1 LQQLI
6 AGRWVTASELYDFIE
21 YFHTLTLLML
31 LYRIFLLLYPLAAH
45 LGGFFNSKARKWSK
59 AQGSA
64 LKAIEKWQPER
75 PVIWMHCASLGEFEQ
90 GLPVLQ
96 AIRKEY
102 PAYEILLSF
111 FSPSGYE
118 PCQQHPAADKVVYL
132 PLDGPHTA
140 EHWINQINPALVI
153 FVKYEFWYFYLKTLH
168 TRNIPVLLIAAIFR
182 PSQPFF
188 HWYGGLYRK
197 MLAFYYQILV
207 QDQASADLLTIL
219 PVSVPVV
226 VAGDT
231 RFDRV
236 LQIAQNPVTFPAIEP
251 LMQGKQVFVAG
262 STWPEDDKALRH
274 FVSNTPEVF
283 HIIVPHLTDA
293 ATIERCLQ
301 TYPDSISY
309 SEWQNKGMTSQA
321 NMSGQYKTL
330 IIDTIGMLSSLYRHA
345 TVAYVGGGF
354 GAEGIHNVL
363 EATVHGIPVVIGPIY
378 DKFREAVEL
387 VERKGICVATTAI
400 DLETQLLRILKDAS
414 LRKSVGD
421 IARNFTR
428 EGGGSAKKVMQ
439 LIQAKRLL
447 TR

>member
-1 LQQLI
+1 
-6 AGRWVTASELYDFIE
+6 
-21 YFHTLTLLML
+21 
-31 LYRIFLLLYPLAAH
+31 
-45 LGGFFNSKARKWSK
+45 
-59 AQGSA
+59 
-64 LKAIEKWQPER
+64 
-75 PVIWMHCASLGEFEQ
+75 
-90 GLPVLQ
+90 
-96 AIRKEY
+96 
-102 PAYEILLSF
+102 
-111 FSPSGYE
+111 
-118 PCQQHPAADKVVYL
+118 
-132 PLDGPHTA
+132 
-140 EHWINQINPALVI
+140 
-153 FVKYEFWYFYLKTLH
+153 
-168 TRNIPVLLIAAIFR
+168 
-182 PSQPFF
+182 
-188 HWYGGLYRK
+188 
-197 MLAFYYQILV
+197 
-207 QDQASADLLTIL
+207 
-219 PVSVPVV
+219 
-226 VAGDT
+226 
-231 RFDRV
+231 
-236 LQIAQNPVTFPAIEP
+236 
-251 LMQGKQVFVAG
+251 MQGKQVFVAG

>member
-1 LQQLI
+1 
-6 AGRWVTASELYDFIE
+6 
-21 YFHTLTLLML
+21 ML
-31 LYRIFLLLYPLAAH
+31 LYRIFLLLYPLAAR
-45 LGGFFNSKARKWSK
+45 LTGLFNAKARKWTK

-64 LKAIEKWQPER
+64 LKAIEQWQPKR

-96 AIRKEY
+96 AIRNEY
-102 PAYEILLSF
+102 PGYAILLSF

-118 PCQQHPAADKVVYL
+118 PCQQHPAADKIVYL

-140 EHWINQINPALVI
+140 EQWINHINPALVI

-188 HWYGGLYRK
+188 HWYGGLYKK
-197 MLAFYYQILV
+197 MLAFFHHILV
-207 QDQASADLLTIL
+207 QDQASADLLATL
-219 PVSVPVV
+219 PCSVPVV
-226 VAGDT
+226 VTGDT

-236 LQIAQNPVTFPAIEP
+236 IQIAENPTSFPAIET
-251 LMQGKQVFVAG
+251 LLKGQKVFVAG

-274 FVSNTPEVF
+274 FVGQTPEVL

-309 SEWQNKGMTSQA
+309 SAWFKRWTSQ
-321 NMSGQYKTL
+321 SDITFPCKTL

-363 EATVHGIPVVIGPIY
+363 EATVHGTPVVIGPIY

-387 VERKGICVATTAI
+387 LERKGICVATTAI
-400 DLETQLLRILKDAS
+400 DLETQLLRLLNDAS
-414 LRKSVGD
+414 LRTAVGD

>member
-1 LQQLI
+1 
-6 AGRWVTASELYDFIE
+6 
-21 YFHTLTLLML
+21 ML
-31 LYRIFLLLYPLAAH
+31 LYRIFLLLYPLAAR
-45 LGGFFNSKARKWSK
+45 LAGFFNIKARKWTK
-59 AQGSA
+59 AQAAA
-64 LKAIEKWQPER
+64 LNEIEQWQPKR

-96 AIRKEY
+96 AIRREY
-102 PAYEILLSF
+102 PGYAILLSF

-118 PCQQHPAADKVVYL
+118 PCSQHPIADKVVYL

-140 EHWINQINPALVI
+140 KRWINSIHPALVI
-153 FVKYEFWYFYLKTLH
+153 FVKYEFWYFYLQALH
-168 TRNIPVLLIAAIFR
+168 NRNIPVLLIAAIFR
-182 PSQPFF
+182 SSQPFF

-197 MLAFYYQILV
+197 MLAFYHHILV
-207 QDQASADLLTIL
+207 QDQSSADLLATL
-219 PVSVPVV
+219 AVSVPVV

-236 LQIAQNPVTFPAIEP
+236 LQIAQNPITFPAIET
-251 LMQGKQVFVAG
+251 LIQGKKVFVAG

-309 SEWQNKGMTSQA
+309 SEWQKKGMTSQA

-363 EATVHGIPVVIGPIY
+363 EATVHGIPVVIGPVY

-387 VERKGICVATTAI
+387 VERKGIYVAATVIELDAHLI
-400 DLETQLLRILKDAS
+400 LLLKDEN
-414 LRKSVGD
+414 LRSSTGETAKKY
-421 IARNFTR
+421 TR
-428 EGGGSAKKVMQ
+428 EGAGSADKVIQ
-439 LIQAKRLL
+439 IIQAKRLL

>member
-1 LQQLI
+1 
-6 AGRWVTASELYDFIE
+6 
-21 YFHTLTLLML
+21 ML
-31 LYRIFLLLYPLAAH
+31 LYRIFLLLYPLAAR
-45 LGGFFNSKARKWSK
+45 LAGFFNEKARKWTK
-59 AQGSA
+59 AQASA
-64 LKAIEKWQPER
+64 LKEIEQWQPER

-96 AIRKEY
+96 SIRKEY
-102 PAYEILLSF
+102 PGYEVLLSF

-118 PCQQHPAADKVVYL
+118 PCRQHPVANKVVYL

-140 EHWINQINPALVI
+140 KKWINTINPALVI
-153 FVKYEFWYFYLKTLH
+153 FVKYEFWYYYLETLH
-168 TRNIPVLLIAAIFR
+168 NRNTPVLLIAAIFR
-182 PSQPFF
+182 PTQPFF

-197 MLAFYYQILV
+197 MLAYYRHILV
-207 QDQASADLLTIL
+207 QDRASADLLATI
-219 PVSVPVV
+219 PGSVPVT
-226 VAGDT
+226 VAGDS

-236 LQIAQNPVTFPAIEP
+236 IEIAQNPISFPAIETF
-251 LMQGKQVFVAG
+251 LQGKKVFVAG

-283 HIIVPHLTDA
+283 HIIVPHLTDE

-309 SEWQNKGMTSQA
+309 SDWNNKWTSQP
-321 NMSGQYKTL
+321 NNKEQYKTL

-387 VERKGICVATTAI
+387 VERNGIYVAATAI
-400 DLETQLLRILKDAS
+400 ELEAELLRLLNDEN
-414 LRKSVGD
+414 LRTSIGK
-421 IARNFTR
+421 IAQQYTR
-428 EGGGSAKKVMQ
+428 EGGGSAQKVIQ